1 MRLKELAIKTTLS
14 FFEFL
19 MFFII
24 FITANPGLIIGPL
37 IFYIG
42 LLYICLKHNIAIVD
56 VKKPLL
62 NQIMD
67 LLGWPAIF
75 LVFYIISREHADL
88 IVAFVFS
95 GIALI
100 KSIYLTGIYSL
111 NPGKLKL
118 SP

>member
-1 MRLKELAIKTTLS
+1 LRELGIKTTLA
-14 FFEFL
+14 FIEFI

-24 FITANPGLIIGPL
+24 FFTGKPVLVIGPL

-42 LLYICLKHNIAIVD
+42 LLYICLKHNIVIVD
-56 VKKPLL
+56 TKKPLL
-62 NQIMD
+62 NQITD

-75 LVFYIISREHADL
+75 LIFYIMGKEQTDL

-100 KSIYLTGIYSL
+100 KGIYLTGIYSL
-111 NPGKLKL
+111 NPKKLKL